1 MRSHSKINHRNNS
14 KPILQDNSL
23 SKGLRTL
30 AFLLF
35 TSLFFITSL
44 KADDLPPR
52 PFPPRLVNDL
62 AGIIDPYAIIQL
74 EQKLVA
80 FNDTTSTQIA
90 VVTVPSLCGYD
101 IADFTDRLAEKWGV
115 GQKGKDNGVMILV
128 KPKNNEGNGYV
139 RISVGYGLED
149 VITDAVARRIIEK
162 EMIPYF
168 RQGDY
173 TKGIMAG
180 TEVIMNLSSGKFK
193 AEDYIGG
200 DPNAAIGIAIFI
212 IILGGIFLMRFLFS
226 PFAIGRSSSF
236 WPMIVLMN
244 MFGRGGHKGK
254 WDNFS
259 SGSGWFGGG
268 GSSFGGFGG
277 GSFGGGGASGSW

>member
-1 MRSHSKINHRNNS
+1 MKSHSKIDRRNNS
-14 KPILQDNSL
+14 KHKFQGNSL
-23 SKGLRTL
+23 GKVLKTL
-30 AFLLF
+30 VFLLF
-35 TSLFFITSL
+35 PSLIFITNL
-44 KADDLPPR
+44 QADELPPR

-62 AGIIDPYAIIQL
+62 AGIIDPSAIIQL

-90 VVTVPSLCGYD
+90 VVTVPSLYGYE

-115 GQKGKDNGVMILV
+115 GQKGKDNGAMILV
-128 KPKNNEGNGYV
+128 KPKNSEGNGYV

-180 TEVIMNLSSGKFK
+180 TEVIINLSSGKFK

-200 DPNAAIGIAIFI
+200 GSSSAIGIGIFI
-212 IILGGIFLMRFLFS
+212 IILFGIFLMRFLFA

-236 WPMIVLMN
+236 WPMILLMN
-244 MFGRGGHKGK
+244 MFGRGGHNGK
-254 WDNFS
+254 WKDFS